1 LVACAPA
8 GALMAADSNVTVATM
23 ILHIGM
29 VAPMALSA
37 RSSSVHDAARRTLCH
52 RPQSSEIE
60 RRRQAHAQAA
70 ALMEE
75 RNAQRVK

>member
-1 LVACAPA
+1 
-8 GALMAADSNVTVATM
+8 MAADSNMTVATT
-23 ILHIGM
+23 ILHIGI
-29 VAPMALSA
+29 VAPWRFWRSPTLVRRFTMTGRA
-37 RSSSVHDAARRTLCH
+37 RFVIG
-52 RPQSSEIE
+52 PQSSEID

>member
-1 LVACAPA
+1 
-8 GALMAADSNVTVATM
+8 MAADSNMTVATT

-37 RSSSVHDAARRTLCH
+37 HRPTLMHRFTMLGGARFIIG
-52 RPQSSEIE
+52 PQSSEIG

>member
-1 LVACAPA
+1 
-8 GALMAADSNVTVATM
+8 MAADSNMTVATT

-29 VAPMALSA
+29 VAPWRFRHGPTLVRRFTMTRRA
-37 RSSSVHDAARRTLCH
+37 RFVTG
-52 RPQSSEIE
+52 PQSSEIDP
-60 RRRQAHAQAA
+60 RRQAHAQAA

>member
-1 LVACAPA
+1 
-8 GALMAADSNVTVATM
+8 MAADSNMTVATM

-37 RSSSVHDAARRTLCH
+37 RSDARASFLDAARRTFCH
-52 RPQSSEIE
+52 GPQSSEIE

>member
-1 LVACAPA
+1 
-8 GALMAADSNVTVATM
+8 MAADSNMTVATV

-37 RSSSVHDAARRTLCH
+37 RSDAHASFHDAAQRALCH
-52 RPQSSEIE
+52 RPQSSEIDW
-60 RRRQAHAQAA
+60 RRQAHAQAA